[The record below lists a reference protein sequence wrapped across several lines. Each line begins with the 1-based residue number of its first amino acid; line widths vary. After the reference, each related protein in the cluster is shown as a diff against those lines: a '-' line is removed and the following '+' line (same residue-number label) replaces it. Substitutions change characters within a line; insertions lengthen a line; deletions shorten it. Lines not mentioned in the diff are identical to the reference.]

1 MPVPVLARVLPGNLG
16 NLMVD
21 EEEHFVA
28 IDNTTTAYDTG
39 HGTPLLGQA
48 AAGQGQG
55 APASSN
61 FKLENKQR
69 FEKYLR
75 AIASLAARYDCTNRA
90 YRYEWPSHA

>member
-1 MPVPVLARVLPGNLG
+1 MPVLARVLPGNLG

-39 HGTPLLGQA
+39 HDTAAGQA
-48 AAGQGQG
+48 AAGQTG

-75 AIASLAARYDCTNRA
+75 AIASLAARYDCTNSA